1 MLRKENKWYKEQLL
15 GGILDEKREN
25 YISNW
30 SAANDRQIDEI
41 GRQLTAVILEKEKL
55 SKQATAVIQEKEKQA
70 TAVILEKDK
79 ATAVI
84 LEKEKQATFEK
95 QIALQKLRQQGKS
108 AVVHRFV
115 EILSAIREFGS
126 PISAMIVL

>member
-1 MLRKENKWYKEQLL
+1 MLRKANEVYKEQLL
-15 GGILDEKREN
+15 GGRLDEKREN

-41 GRQLTAVILEKEKL
+41 GRQLTAVILEKE
-55 SKQATAVIQEKEKQA
+55 KQATAVIQEKEKQA

>member
-1 MLRKENKWYKEQLL
+1 MLRKANEVYKEQLL
-15 GGILDEKREN
+15 GGRLDEKREN

-41 GRQLTAVILEKEKL
+41 GRQLTAVILEKDK
-55 SKQATAVIQEKEKQA
+55 ATAVILEKEKQA
-70 TAVILEKDK
+70 TAVILEKEK
-79 ATAVI
+79 QATAVI
-84 LEKEKQATFEK
+84 QEREKQATFEK